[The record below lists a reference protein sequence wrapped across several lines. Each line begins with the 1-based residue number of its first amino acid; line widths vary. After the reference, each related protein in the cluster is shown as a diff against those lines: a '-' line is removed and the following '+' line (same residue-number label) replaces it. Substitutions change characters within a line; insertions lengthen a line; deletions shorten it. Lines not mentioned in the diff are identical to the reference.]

1 MHAKHLPARNAPEQ
15 PPARSVVR
23 LSVPASLTLLALVL
37 GGCATGVGPRAVRS
51 ERPDYNQEIVRS
63 GDEQLLLN
71 LVRLRYNDTPLFLEL
86 GTVVAQRNIGAALSA
101 SGNVTPGGS
110 ESANFGTGITYSES
124 PTVTYTPLSGDEF
137 ATRMLTPIPMD
148 SVMLFNQSGWG
159 TERLLL
165 VAVQRVNNVS
175 NARTAT
181 GPTPETKPDYEAF
194 HELAERLNRLHLAG
208 LTGLNWEMR
217 ESEKEPPGRN
227 PVFWVRG
234 AADPN
239 SPLVEDVAVVRRMLE
254 LEPGREEF
262 RLTAFPFKRQPG
274 DVGMRCRSLLGV
286 LCFLSCAVE
295 VPPAHLEAGVAT
307 VTRDE
312 QGRPFDWTKVIDKV
326 LAIHSQPG
334 RPSDASVAVKHRGWW
349 FYIRDDDH
357 RSKATFSM
365 LNLLFS
371 LQSASAKG
379 KSPVLT
385 LPVGR

>member
-1 MHAKHLPARNAPEQ
+1 MNLPAVNPLARPVAGG
-15 PPARSVVR
+15 PAR
-23 LSVPASLTLLALVL
+23 LATTAWLALLAVVL
-37 GGCATGVGPRAVRS
+37 AGCATGIGPRAVRS

-86 GTVVAQRNIGAALSA
+86 GTVVAQRNIGTALTA
-101 SGNVTPGGS
+101 SGNVTPGAGG

-148 SVMLFNQSGWG
+148 SIMLFNQSGWG
-159 TERLLL
+159 AERLLL
-165 VAVQRVNNVS
+165 VTVQRVNNVF
-175 NARTAT
+175 NAATAT
-181 GPTPETKPDYEAF
+181 GPTPETRPDYEAF

-217 ESEKEPPGRN
+217 ETEKEPPGRN
-227 PVFWVRG
+227 PVFWVRSPP
-234 AADPN
+234 DPN
-239 SPLVEDVAVVRRMLE
+239 GPLAEDVAVVRRLLE
-254 LEPGREEF
+254 LDPGQEEF
-262 RLTAFPFKRQPG
+262 RLTAFPFNRQPG

-286 LCFLSCAVE
+286 LCFLACAVE
-295 VPPAHLEAGVAT
+295 VPPAHLESGVAT

-312 QGRPFDWTKVIDKV
+312 QGQRFDWTKVTGKV
-326 LAIHSQPG
+326 MAIHSQPG

-357 RSKATFSM
+357 CSKAT
-365 LNLLFS
+365 
-371 LQSASAKG
+371 
-379 KSPVLT
+379 
-385 LPVGR
+385 

>member
-1 MHAKHLPARNAPEQ
+1 MRDVNIPKVN
-15 PPARSVVR
+15 PPARAVAGGPSR
-23 LSVPASLTLLALVL
+23 SASSAWLVLPALVL

-101 SGNVTPGGS
+101 SGNVTSSGN

-159 TERLLL
+159 EERLLL
-165 VAVQRVNNVS
+165 VAVQRINNVF

-181 GPTPETKPDYEAF
+181 GPTPETRPDYEVF

-227 PVFWVRG
+227 PVFWLHSP
-234 AADPN
+234 ADSN
-239 SPLVEDVAVVRRMLE
+239 SPLATDVAVVRRMLE
-254 LEPGREEF
+254 LEPGQEEF
-262 RLTAFPFKRQPG
+262 RLTAFPFNRQPG

-295 VPPAHLEAGVAT
+295 VPRAHLESGVAT

-312 QGRPFDWTKVIDKV
+312 SGQPFDWVKVTGKV
-326 LAIHSQPG
+326 LAIHSQPS

-349 FYIRDDDH
+349 FCIRDDDQ